1 MDAKI
6 VEKIDR
12 QRYLTVVLQAVA
24 LADIFVETALRYARH
39 WNPEAPTLD
48 ISGWVGLPLLLV
60 AGVWY
65 LATEW
70 RIRRDGDLRAALHN
84 EMYVAHKRRAQQ
96 IALWV
101 VMCALLVGT
110 LTADHTLRLPG
121 FILCEV
127 VFFLGLATLKTSWLI
142 LNRNRK

>member
-6 VEKIDR
+6 IEKLDR

-24 LADIFVETALRYARH
+24 LADIFVETALGYVRH

-48 ISGWVGLPLLLV
+48 ISGWVGLPLLLA

-65 LATEW
+65 LVIEW
-70 RIRRDGDLRAALHN
+70 RIRRDRELRDALHN
-84 EMYVAHKRRAQQ
+84 EMYIAYKRRAQQ

-110 LTADHTLRLPG
+110 LSGELTLSVPG
-121 FILCEV
+121 FIFCEV
-127 VFFLGLATLKTSWLI
+127 AFFLGLATLKTSWLI